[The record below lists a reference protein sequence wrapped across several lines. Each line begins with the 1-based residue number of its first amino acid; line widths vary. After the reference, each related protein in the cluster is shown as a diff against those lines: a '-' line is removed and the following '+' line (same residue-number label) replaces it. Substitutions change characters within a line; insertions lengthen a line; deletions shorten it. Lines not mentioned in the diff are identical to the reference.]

1 MENVGD
7 IDPNVWKEEL
17 ENIKRER
24 AEERIKQRHN
34 TKSRYVKNLL
44 RFGGNSKQIQ

>member
-1 MENVGD
+1 MIKQQLRNMEKIGD

-24 AEERIKQRHN
+24 AEVI
-34 TKSRYVKNLL
+34 Y
-44 RFGGNSKQIQ
+44 

>member
-1 MENVGD
+1 MEKIGD

-24 AEERIKQRHN
+24 AEVNI
-34 TKSRYVKNLL
+34 LL
-44 RFGGNSKQIQ
+44 N

>member
-1 MENVGD
+1 MESIGD

-24 AEERIKQRHN
+24 AEERIK
-34 TKSRYVKNLL
+34 
-44 RFGGNSKQIQ
+44 